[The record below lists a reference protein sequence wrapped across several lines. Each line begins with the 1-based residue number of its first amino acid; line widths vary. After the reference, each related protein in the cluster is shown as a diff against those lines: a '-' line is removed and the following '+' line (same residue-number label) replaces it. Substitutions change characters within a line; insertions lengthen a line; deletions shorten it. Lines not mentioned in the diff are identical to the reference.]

1 MLSSTYT
8 WIFFPTKYV
17 LLLSNSNLCAQHTK
31 RPNKP
36 ELFWWRKDYLLQGLV
51 RRKGLLMF
59 KRSKLP
65 NVLQGRSFH
74 REDLERGLQAV
85 WLSSGLT
92 AGEVTGWCFRNL
104 NNQPAGSKVG
114 STCFAQAEVT
124 ILHLGES
131 LNSYRRTQVQAPW
144 LHWYFWIP
152 SLPWWLR

>member
-1 MLSSTYT
+1 MD
-8 WIFFPTKYV
+8 FFPTKYI

-36 ELFWWRKDYLLQGLV
+36 KLSWWRKDYLLQGLA
-51 RRKGLLMF
+51 RRKVFLMF

-65 NVLQGRSFH
+65 NGLQGRSFH

-85 WLSSGLT
+85 WLSPGLT

-104 NNQPAGSKVG
+104 NHQPSGSKVG

-131 LNSYRRTQVQAPW
+131 RNSCRRTQVQAPW